1 MDKCAKERSRSHIAD
16 RLAAFLPPCSVHH
29 GNASNLGASLERQR
43 SDAQMTCLLTPA
55 IHKGKHGL
63 RGQLPTRDAQ
73 MTCLLTPAIHKG
85 KHGLRGQLPTRAAP
99 VTGTLAPA
107 PKTVETLRGSGVDG
121 PPIGVDQEPTAVRVR
136 DPVKRVTVQASALQ
150 QVVAQDTPQPRG
162 TSLQATPPTEV
173 VRLNYSH
180 HSEVI
185 RGTRPRRPS
194 RSSGGEDLAAG
205 GPGFLWPQG
214 CRPGTR
220 SGVVVNPELGVCSW
234 P

>member
-1 MDKCAKERSRSHIAD
+1 MGKHAKERSRFQIAD
-16 RLAAFLPPCSVHH
+16 RLAAFLPPCGVHR
-29 GNASNLGASLERQR
+29 GNASGCGASLERQR
-43 SDAQMTCLLTPA
+43 SDA
-55 IHKGKHGL
+55 
-63 RGQLPTRDAQ
+63 R

-162 TSLQATPPTEV
+162 TSLQATPPTGV